1 MNKAHQ
7 IAVRLPQDLY
17 LKIEMESRKSG
28 EKLATIARKRLVE
41 SLQNDAEKARVY
53 ALEKRLESMEEAL
66 QNQLKIVSRIDKA
79 LSTLGGGR

>member
-17 LKIEMESRKSG
+17 LRIEMESRKSG
-28 EKLATIARKRLVE
+28 EKVAAIVRKKIIE
-41 SLQNDAEKARVY
+41 SLQNDAEKARGF
-53 ALEKRLESMEEAL
+53 ALEKRLDVMEEAL
-66 QNQLKIVSRIDKA
+66 QNQLKIVARIDKA